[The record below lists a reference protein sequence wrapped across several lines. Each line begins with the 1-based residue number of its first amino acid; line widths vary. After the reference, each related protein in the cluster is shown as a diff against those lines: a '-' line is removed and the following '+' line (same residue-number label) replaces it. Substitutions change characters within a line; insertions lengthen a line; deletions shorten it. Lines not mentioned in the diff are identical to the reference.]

1 MASKMKPLISDSG
14 FPHSFLKRNY
24 ILIDKIEFLPYQEDV
39 VVVNYNLICFYE
51 NVTTAS
57 TNAVVSILTHGI
69 INIQTSGNNFL
80 LSIES
85 YEEGKKTKQIGFK
98 KLIDFQKK
106 YPKIKNKHR
115 RSVKIAKLE
124 KTLTTRR
131 CEKENN
137 IELKKLKKE
146 FESLCLSEVNIST
159 VERINEQ
166 VEVFKLI
173 HNEYKLWYHKNKIK
187 LPHDGN
193 EYMTTWGG
201 SKKEFIYYVMSLYK
215 LDLSLVKTE
224 RKYKSFMN
232 CLKANIDII
241 RFIPKWSF
249 KSAYATYKKI
259 NKKITTFKK

>member
-14 FPHSFLKRNY
+14 FPHSFLKRDY

-39 VVVNYNLICFYE
+39 VVVNYNLICLNE

-85 YEEGKKTKQIGFK
+85 YAELKKTKQIGFK

-106 YPKIKNKHR
+106 IPKIKNKHR

-124 KTLTTRR
+124 KTLTTKR
-131 CEKENN
+131 CAKENK

-146 FESLCLSEVNIST
+146 YIALNKLEANLFT
-159 VERINEQ
+159 VKQIKEQ
-166 VEVFKLI
+166 QEVFKLI
-173 HNEYKLWYHKNKIK
+173 HNEYKKWYHKNKIT

-193 EYMTTWGG
+193 EYMVTWGG
-201 SKKEFIYYVMSLYK
+201 TKTEFINYVENNYK
-215 LDLSLVKTE
+215 LDLAKIPNVRE
-224 RKYKSFMN
+224 FKSFRS
-232 CLKANIDII
+232 CLNRYIDNI

-249 KSAYATYKKI
+249 KSAIELYKEYKKRNSFI
-259 NKKITTFKK
+259 K